1 MRHCY
6 LAYRENQFLAPLV
19 REIGW
24 SHNIIIFEKCK
35 DELQREF
42 YLRMTKK
49 HGGGICFEKYRASHW
64 YCNLYDYKNAASE
77 VCWVIANC

>member
-1 MRHCY
+1 MRYCY

-24 SHNIIIFEKCK
+24 WHNIIIFEKCK

-42 YLRMTKK
+42 YLQMTKK
-49 HGGGICFEKYRASHW
+49 YGWTKR
-64 YCNLYDYKNAASE
+64 
-77 VCWVIANC
+77 